1 MWFLGL
7 GVVALVVDDHD
18 DGRIRRV
25 ACVFLERKPS
35 EQTRE
40 FQRGRVRR
48 TV

>member
-1 MWFLGL
+1 MRFLGL

-18 DGRIRRV
+18 DGRV
-25 ACVFLERKPS
+25 ACVFLERKPR
-35 EQTRE
+35 QQARE